1 MSDKNNNVDY
11 DTLSDY
17 QLDALREIGNI
28 GAGNAAVAL
37 TEFLN
42 RATYMSIPKVEFDNT
57 TNLVN
62 VVKMPK
68 GKEIAIVS
76 LETIQ
81 DLRYGLF
88 AFFSDDSAQR
98 IIDLMT
104 TDYNTGDPAD
114 MMEMSPLFISLIKEI
129 GSILLLKYVEALN
142 KLLKVGSY
150 PSPPVLRIGTVE
162 SIVKH
167 ELKDLEIS
175 KVLFIQ
181 CDVFTSEKKIQ
192 VDMAIIPYQDDF
204 DRFMN
209 ALEHGIDV

>member
-1 MSDKNNNVDY
+1 MSDNNNNVNY
-11 DTLSDY
+11 ETLSDY

-42 RATYMSIPKVEFDNT
+42 RATYMSIPNVQVDKTD
-57 TNLVN
+57 NLVN

-68 GKEIAIVS
+68 GKKIAIVS
-76 LETIQ
+76 LDTIQ

-88 AFFSDDSAQR
+88 AFFNDDSVQR

-104 TDYNTGDPAD
+104 TDYDTGDPAD
-114 MMEMSPLFISLIKEI
+114 IVEMSPLFLSLIKEI

-142 KLLKVGSY
+142 KLLMAESY
-150 PSPPVLRIGTVE
+150 PSPPAIRIGTVE
-162 SIVKH
+162 SIVDH
-167 ELKDLEIS
+167 EMKDLEI
-175 KVLFIQ
+175 KNVLLIQ

-192 VDMAIIPYQDDF
+192 VDMAIIPYQESF
-204 DRFMN
+204 DRFMA
-209 ALEHGIDV
+209 ALQLGDDD

>member
-1 MSDKNNNVDY
+1 MSENNKSSY
-11 DTLSDY
+11 DDLSDY

-28 GAGNAAVAL
+28 GAGNAAIAL

-42 RATYMSIPKVEFDNT
+42 RSTYMSIPRVKVDNT

-76 LETIQ
+76 LDTIQ

-88 AFFSDDSAQR
+88 AFFNDESVQR

-104 TDYNTGDPAD
+104 TDYDTGDPAD
-114 MMEMSPLFISLIKEI
+114 IVEMSPLFLSLIKEI

-162 SIVKH
+162 SIVDH
-167 ELKDLEIS
+167 ELKDLKIS

-192 VDMAIIPYQDDF
+192 VDIAIIPYQEDF
-204 DRFMN
+204 DSFMT
-209 ALEHGIDV
+209 ALEHGIED